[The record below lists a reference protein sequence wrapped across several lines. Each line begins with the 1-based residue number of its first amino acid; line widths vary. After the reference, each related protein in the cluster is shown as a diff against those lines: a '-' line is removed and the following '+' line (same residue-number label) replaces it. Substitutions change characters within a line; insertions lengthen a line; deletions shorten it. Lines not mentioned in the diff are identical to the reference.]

1 MRLDGTEGS
10 SARLV
15 VSPGLGGRIVVR
27 PDSALSD
34 VVFDRS
40 HWDVIAGRRA
50 ETRVVSAPVPLPGE
64 LGGVGVR
71 ELESGEGVG
80 AGRRLEVVDLSA
92 PDSPTGWGGAGR
104 DEEPA
109 IGVAKA
115 ARAPPW

>member
-64 LGGVGVR
+64 LGGMGGG
-71 ELESGEGVG
+71 ELESGGGVG
-80 AGRRLEVVDLSA
+80 AGRRAGVSEPEA
-92 PDSPTGWGGAGR
+92 PGRPPGVGGGRRGAEAGI
-104 DEEPA
+104 A
-109 IGVAKA
+109 VAH
-115 ARAPPW
+115 AR